1 MAESNFS
8 HPAKISGRSFWSK
21 SLMLR
26 SAVHPHQANRKIIF
40 EEFQPLYY
48 NPPALVVTDRRT
60 DRQTTFSWQQSAASH
75 DIKI

>member
-1 MAESNFS
+1 
-8 HPAKISGRSFWSK
+8 
-21 SLMLR
+21 MLR

-48 NPPALVVTDRRT
+48 NPPALVVTDRRA